1 MLIILTQQNRWIRTS
16 KTGSQLYFISQKEL
30 VFSGKYPWRI
40 GFYKTRKYAVGC
52 MCLSYWILTS
62 KTGDHLYSGT
72 STQLWVFCGGTLL
85 VSASYCGLGD
95 KALRLAASK
104 NDKFCRLM
112 TVGIAPQTGGSGS
125 SYKSGILAPQHLDML

>member
-104 NDKFCRLM
+104 NDKFCNIQILM
-112 TVGIAPQTGGSGS
+112 QFNLYLMSTRTSVSRCNVMTEVAE
-125 SYKSGILAPQHLDML
+125 